1 MIKLIASDLDGTLL
15 QNEAQELTP
24 RAIELIR
31 ALTQKGVHFVAASG
45 RQYANER
52 LLFHEIKDDISYIA
66 ENGSLCIHQGKVIS
80 RGLIEDDL
88 AYRILRELKKEPG
101 FEIVV
106 SREDTCLIENN
117 NSQFANHIV
126 NVMHNTTE
134 IVDDLLTVKD
144 EKERETYLEKIE
156 KSVQIYSAIVRT
168 GNEILDTIL
177 TEKSL
182 ICENS
187 GIHIN
192 CVADG
197 SLLAFMN
204 PVDLYTLFGNALD
217 NAIEAVRKLES
228 KEKRVIDIMLY
239 ERQSFLM
246 LQIVNPMCGEV
257 KFEDGLPLTTKAKN
271 GYHGYGMKSMLHTI
285 QKYEGHLTTEVK
297 NGCFYFNVMLPL
309 ERDSNKK

>member
-106 SREDTCLIENN
+106 SREDTCLI
-117 NSQFANHIV
+117 
-126 NVMHNTTE
+126 
-134 IVDDLLTVKD
+134 D
-144 EKERETYLEKIE
+144 R
-156 KSVQIYSAIVRT
+156 KSVV
-168 GNEILDTIL
+168 
-177 TEKSL
+177 
-182 ICENS
+182 
-187 GIHIN
+187 
-192 CVADG
+192 
-197 SLLAFMN
+197 
-204 PVDLYTLFGNALD
+204 
-217 NAIEAVRKLES
+217 
-228 KEKRVIDIMLY
+228 
-239 ERQSFLM
+239 
-246 LQIVNPMCGEV
+246 
-257 KFEDGLPLTTKAKN
+257 
-271 GYHGYGMKSMLHTI
+271 
-285 QKYEGHLTTEVK
+285 
-297 NGCFYFNVMLPL
+297 
-309 ERDSNKK
+309 

>member
-117 NSQFANHIV
+117 NSQRSFFKDCVREHDFPQN
-126 NVMHNTTE
+126 NGLSERTSGE
-134 IVDDLLTVKD
+134 IFIQNQSCHFRKH
-144 EKERETYLEKIE
+144 
-156 KSVQIYSAIVRT
+156 
-168 GNEILDTIL
+168 LD
-177 TEKSL
+177 
-182 ICENS
+182 
-187 GIHIN
+187 
-192 CVADG
+192 
-197 SLLAFMN
+197 
-204 PVDLYTLFGNALD
+204 
-217 NAIEAVRKLES
+217 
-228 KEKRVIDIMLY
+228 
-239 ERQSFLM
+239 
-246 LQIVNPMCGEV
+246 
-257 KFEDGLPLTTKAKN
+257 
-271 GYHGYGMKSMLHTI
+271 
-285 QKYEGHLTTEVK
+285 
-297 NGCFYFNVMLPL
+297 
-309 ERDSNKK
+309 

>member
-134 IVDDLLTVKD
+134 IVDDLLTVKGPFLKIAFANMTSRRTTD
-144 EKERETYLEKIE
+144 CLKELQEKFSSEIKVVDPNVSGSDNFDFRRNFHPKSKLSLPETFGSTSSFPGATKEAR
-156 KSVQIYSAIVRT
+156 S
-168 GNEILDTIL
+168 EI
-177 TEKSL
+177 
-182 ICENS
+182 
-187 GIHIN
+187 
-192 CVADG
+192 
-197 SLLAFMN
+197 
-204 PVDLYTLFGNALD
+204 
-217 NAIEAVRKLES
+217 
-228 KEKRVIDIMLY
+228 
-239 ERQSFLM
+239 
-246 LQIVNPMCGEV
+246 
-257 KFEDGLPLTTKAKN
+257 
-271 GYHGYGMKSMLHTI
+271 
-285 QKYEGHLTTEVK
+285 
-297 NGCFYFNVMLPL
+297 
-309 ERDSNKK
+309 

>member
-1 MIKLIASDLDGTLL
+1 MTKLIASDLDGTLL

-134 IVDDLLTVKD
+134 IVDDLLTVKGPFLKIAFANMTSRRTTD
-144 EKERETYLEKIE
+144 CLKELQEKFSSEIKVVTSGNIWIDFIVPGCNKG
-156 KSVQIYSAIVRT
+156 SALR
-168 GNEILDTIL
+168 NLMDL
-177 TEKSL
+177 F
-182 ICENS
+182 
-187 GIHIN
+187 GITPEE
-192 CVADG
+192 CVAFGDQYNDVEMLETVG
-197 SLLAFMN
+197 MGYAMSNAAPGIAGHAKYITDSVEEVLEDILAGL
-204 PVDLYTLFGNALD
+204 DL
-217 NAIEAVRKLES
+217 
-228 KEKRVIDIMLY
+228 
-239 ERQSFLM
+239 
-246 LQIVNPMCGEV
+246 
-257 KFEDGLPLTTKAKN
+257 
-271 GYHGYGMKSMLHTI
+271 
-285 QKYEGHLTTEVK
+285 
-297 NGCFYFNVMLPL
+297 
-309 ERDSNKK
+309 